1 MSGGMSD
8 MTIVLRSLQTRALAT
23 GVATALVAI
32 AVALLLVLLSL
43 REAASQAFRRG
54 TGNTHLLI
62 SADASPLV
70 AVLNGLFYANAPAN
84 PIPWAKFKEIEDG
97 FPWQWCIPTQL
108 GDSFRGSPVMA
119 TRAEFLTDF
128 EPVAGA
134 PFQFS
139 DGRVFE
145 EAFEVVVGSSVAQDH
160 SLQVGQQIVF
170 SHGSSGSR
178 EGGHEHA
185 DHPYEVVGI
194 LQPTGSAHDRA
205 LFTNLASTWVI
216 HAEEKRAHDT
226 EAPVAEAPTPK
237 SDASSSPKS
246 EVGDDHQHD
255 HAHDHV
261 HVDEADL
268 RDDEKLITGILLRIP
283 TRPGS
288 DSSASIAAQFDRMRR
303 DVSITVAQ
311 PAQQIG
317 RLMAL
322 IGDIDWLFV
331 AMAVVVLISSAAS
344 ILLAMVS
351 SMELRRRQ
359 VAILRVL
366 GASAWRVFALAITE
380 STLIGLL
387 GAGLGA
393 VLALLGGQIATTLL
407 QERVGVVIADAI
419 DLRSAVLVAAGAVV
433 LAAVAGIIPA
443 IKAYRT
449 SIARHLRPLA

>member
-1 MSGGMSD
+1 MRGGMSD
-8 MTIVLRSLQTRALAT
+8 MTIVLRSLRTRTLAT
-23 GVATALVAI
+23 SVATALVAI

-54 TGNTHLLI
+54 TGNIHLLI

-84 PIPWAKFKEIEDG
+84 PIPWAKFKEIQEG

-108 GDSFRGSPVMA
+108 GDSFRGNPVMA
-119 TRAEFLTDF
+119 TSEEFFTDF
-128 EPVAGA
+128 EPVAGM

-145 EAFEVVVGSSVAQDH
+145 EAFEVVVGSTVAKEH
-160 SLQVGQQIVF
+160 SLSVGQKIVF
-170 SHGSSGSR
+170 THGSGGSR

-185 DHPYEVVGI
+185 DHPYEVVGV

-205 LFTNLASTWVI
+205 LFTNLVSTWVI
-216 HAEEKRAHDT
+216 HAEEKRAHQT
-226 EAPVAEAPTPK
+226 EASAADAPNPK
-237 SDASSSPKS
+237 GAATAAPSSTAAD
-246 EVGDDHQHD
+246 GHGHD
-255 HAHDHV
+255 HEHDHV

-322 IGDIDWLFV
+322 IGDIDWLFL

-344 ILLAMVS
+344 IMLAMVS

-387 GAGLGA
+387 GAGIGA
-393 VLALLGGQIATTLL
+393 VLALVGGQIATTFL
-407 QERVGVVIADAI
+407 QERVGVVIAGAVDPRAAI
-419 DLRSAVLVAAGAVV
+419 LVAAGAVV
-433 LAAVAGIIPA
+433 LAAIAGIVPA
-443 IKAYRT
+443 VKAYRT